1 MLRGSTWPQVGLLET
16 LLMMLLITGLIVFI
30 GAHAIRIVS
39 EDLRSGLV
47 VRLGPLAY
55 KGLISVL
62 SLLGLVLIAK
72 GYAAARANPIE
83 LWTAWSGARHVVA
96 TLSLVAFVLFV
107 AAYVPKNTLRA
118 RLKHPMVIGV
128 KVWALGHLLANHTLA
143 DLLLFGSLLAWAVLS
158 FRAARR
164 RDAAAAQA
172 AGATEV
178 AAQSASATAGPSTS
192 RIADAAVIVLGLAAY
207 WVFAFHL
214 HASLIGVRP
223 FG

>member
-1 MLRGSTWPQVGLLET
+1 
-16 LLMMLLITGLIVFI
+16 MMLLIAGLIVFI
-30 GAHAIRIVS
+30 GAHSVRLVS
-39 EDLRSGLV
+39 EDLRAGLV
-47 VRLGPLAY
+47 ARMGPLAY
-55 KGLISVL
+55 KGLIAVL
-62 SLLGLVLIAK
+62 SLLGLVLIAR

-164 RDAAAAQA
+164 RDAAPAQA
-172 AGATEV
+172 TSQTAGATE
-178 AAQSASATAGPSTS
+178 AAAQSAQSASAAAGPSTS